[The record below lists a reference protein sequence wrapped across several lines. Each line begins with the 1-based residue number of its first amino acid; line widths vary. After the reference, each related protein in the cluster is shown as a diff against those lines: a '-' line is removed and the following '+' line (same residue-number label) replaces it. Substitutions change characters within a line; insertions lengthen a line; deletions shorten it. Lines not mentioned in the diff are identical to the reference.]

1 MSVREVIDLIKQLP
15 EAEKREVA
23 LYLQESEAKA
33 AEASTSGKRMSF
45 EEAKNHVFTNYGD
58 LLKKLAE

>member
-1 MSVREVIDLIKQLP
+1 MSVREVIEIIKQLP

-23 LYLQESEAKA
+23 LYLQESAVKAAKASTTGKKMSFDEAKD
-33 AEASTSGKRMSF
+33 
-45 EEAKNHVFTNYGD
+45 HVFANYGD